1 MTGVKKSGVQEGAK
15 MINKKQKEIHKLIK
29 VRSRK
34 VTDPAGRVVQIL
46 EDNYALKIASTCHC
60 TVHEVY
66 TEALRLGINPYR
78 YIRNREIISI
88 QEQLKLAESRVA
100 VIGAGGLGGQAIML
114 LSRVGLGHL
123 VVIDFDIFDE
133 TNQNRQAL
141 CSKKSLR
148 KSKSKVAVDVVHSIN
163 PRVDITSYQVRLKS
177 SNAPEVL
184 FGSDVVVDALDNI
197 HDRFTLEKITKKLGI
212 PLVHGALA
220 DFEGWMMT
228 IFPDDSGLKRL
239 YKGEEAKKSN
249 AKAPEAILVVPAL
262 IPSIIGTLQAMEV
275 LKIILKRGK
284 IFRNIMAHVD
294 LEKGQLNEF
303 VFENRNSLESS

>member
-1 MTGVKKSGVQEGAK
+1 MAGVKTSVVEKGAK
-15 MINKKQKEIHKLIK
+15 MINTKQKKIHRLIQ

-34 VTDPAGRVVQIL
+34 VIDPAGRVTQIL
-46 EDNYALKIASTCHC
+46 KDNNALKIANTCHC

-66 TEALRLGINPYR
+66 TEALRLRINPYR
-78 YIRNREIISI
+78 YIRNRGIISI

-100 VIGAGGLGGQAIML
+100 VVGAGGLGGQVIVL
-114 LSRVGLGHL
+114 LGRAGIGQL
-123 VVIDFDIFDE
+123 VVIDHDIFDE
-133 TNQNRQAL
+133 TNLNRQAL

-148 KSKSKVAVDVVHSIN
+148 KPKSEVAVNVVHSVN
-163 PRVDITSYQVRLKS
+163 PGVGITAYQVRLQS
-177 SNAPEVL
+177 SNASEVL

-220 DFEGWMMT
+220 GFEGWMMT
-228 IFPDDSGLKRL
+228 IFPDDLGLKHL
-239 YKGEEAKKSN
+239 YKGEEAKKRN
-249 AKAPEAILVVPAL
+249 IKAPEAILGVPAL
-262 IPSIIGTLQAMEV
+262 TPSIIGTLQAMEV

-303 VFENRNSLESS
+303 VFENPNSVESS

>member
-1 MTGVKKSGVQEGAK
+1 VLQKSGVQEGAK
-15 MINKKQKEIHKLIK
+15 MINKKQKEIHRLIQ

-34 VTDPAGRVVQIL
+34 VIDPAGRVAQIL
-46 EDNYALKIASTCHC
+46 KDNNALKIANACHC

-66 TEALRLGINPYR
+66 TEALRLGISPYR

-100 VIGAGGLGGQAIML
+100 VIGAGGLGGQVIML
-114 LSRVGLGHL
+114 LSRVGLGHI

-141 CSKKSLR
+141 CSEKSLR

-163 PRVDITSYQVRLKS
+163 PGVDITAYQVRLKS

-184 FGSDVVVDALDNI
+184 FGSDVVVDALDTI

-220 DFEGWMMT
+220 GFEGWMMT

-239 YKGEEAKKSN
+239 YKDEKAKKSN
-249 AKAPEAILVVPAL
+249 AKAPEAILGIPAL

-284 IFRNIMAHVD
+284 IFRNSMAHVD

-303 VFENRNSLESS
+303 VFENRNSFESS

>member
-1 MTGVKKSGVQEGAK
+1 
-15 MINKKQKEIHKLIK
+15 MINKKQKEIHRLIQ

-34 VTDPAGRVVQIL
+34 VIDPAGRVAQIL
-46 EDNYALKIASTCHC
+46 KDNNALKIANTCHC

-303 VFENRNSLESS
+303 VFENRHSLESS